1 MGRVDEG
8 FALTAEDGEL
18 IWLQGGL
25 CVIKVPG
32 ESTGEQFT
40 LCEQVMP
47 KGMSTP
53 IHIQPDE
60 DEVFYV
66 LDGAMT
72 FYLDGELIPA
82 EPGAIVGIPRG
93 SAHGFRVES
102 ETARFLV
109 LNTPAGHERWFRAA
123 GEPATSRTLP
133 SGPFDEERVAAA
145 SREFGYGRVG
155 PFPDE
160 PGAGASGAAA

>member
-1 MGRVDEG
+1 MGTVDEG
-8 FALTAEDGEL
+8 FALTADEGEP

-32 ESTGEQFT
+32 EATGEQFT

-53 IHIQPDE
+53 IHVQPDE

-66 LDGAMT
+66 LDGVMT
-72 FYLDGELIPA
+72 FYLDGELIPSK
-82 EPGAIVGIPRG
+82 PGAIVGVPRG

-102 ETARFLV
+102 DTARFLV

-123 GEPATSRTLP
+123 GVPATSRSLP
-133 SGPFDEERVAAA
+133 TEPVRRGARRRRVAQVRLRLGRAV
-145 SREFGYGRVG
+145 SRRARRCA
-155 PFPDE
+155 P
-160 PGAGASGAAA
+160 GAAA